1 MLMKSNMNKI
11 TFREIKQTL
20 GRFLAILAIIALG
33 VGFFAGLK
41 VSKSAMVATGEDYL
55 EEHNFYDFRVLSTMG
70 FDPEDVEEFQSL
82 SDVVDVESGI
92 SMDCIISVEDGTEY
106 TVKSMSLPESI
117 NTLTVVE
124 GRLPENT
131 QECVMDEKN
140 QNIQVGDT
148 ILVSDVNKEDTK
160 DAFSQTSYKVVG
172 KVKSPLYINFERGTT
187 SIGDGK
193 IQSYFYIQKASYTV
207 DYITDIYL
215 TYGLTDPL
223 YSDEY
228 NDFIDEKQDEV
239 TSCAKA
245 CLEARYDSIIG
256 EAQRKIDDA
265 LVEVSDGQST
275 LDEEKEKADREL
287 ADALSEI
294 EKNEKD
300 LLEKEESLLSKESDL
315 KDSKDKLE
323 SGLSEIKTQLAALH
337 ETEETLEVSLTI
349 KELEKQQ
356 KILTAQLSTVKDGL
370 TQIDEGKEE
379 IADGKVKIAEAK
391 EKYED
396 GKKEA
401 EGKIADA
408 QRDLD
413 DANEKLA
420 DAQSTL
426 DDKKDELSD
435 RKIYA
440 LTRDSNVG
448 YATFENDASI
458 VDGIANV
465 FPVFFFLVAAL
476 ICSTTMNRMVE
487 DERTQIGVLKA
498 LGYGKM
504 RIMSKYLIYSG
515 SAAVIGCVLG
525 FIGGSYL
532 FPTVI
537 WQAYCL
543 MYDFSSSIIF
553 IYDVRIAVISMIVS
567 LMCSVGATYGS
578 CYFELHSVPAD
589 LIRPKAPK
597 NGKRIFLEHVPFIW
611 KHLSFLVKVSIR
623 NVVRYKKRFFMMV
636 LGIGGCM
643 ALLLTGFGIRDSISD
658 IVGMQYDEIQTFD
671 ATLTLDDEL
680 SVEEEAQFDED
691 TKELIE
697 DSCYVNVSS
706 VDLVKGHTTKSV
718 SMVVPDDETKID
730 AFLDLHT
737 GKKEELAYPGYEEGI
752 LSDKVSDKLGVE
764 VGDTLTIRDAD
775 NAEITVR
782 VSGICENYV
791 FNYVYISR
799 ETYEEFTGKQLELTT
814 LYVNYKE
821 GADEEQVKENL
832 LKVDHIGSVSDSD
845 TFRVRFEG
853 MMTSLNYI
861 VILIIFCAAA
871 LAFIVLYNLTNIN
884 ITERIREIAT
894 IKVLGFYPNEVASY
908 VFRENVVLTAIGSLV
923 GCLLGNLL
931 LAFVIAQ
938 IDIDAVHFPVIIK
951 PLSYLYSVVLTF
963 AFAMFVNLVMNHKL
977 NQINMSESLK
987 SVE

>member
-1 MLMKSNMNKI
+1 MKSSMNKI
-11 TFREIKQTL
+11 IFREIRHTL

-41 VSKSAMVATGEDYL
+41 VSKEAMVTTGGDYL
-55 EEHNFYDFRVLSTMG
+55 EEHNFYDFRVISTMG

-92 SMDCIISVEDGTEY
+92 SMDCFISAEDGTKY
-106 TVKSMSLPESI
+106 TVKSMSLPENL
-117 NTLTVVE
+117 NTLTIVD
-124 GRLPENT
+124 GRLPQT
-131 QECVMDEKN
+131 TGECVIDENN

-148 ILVSDVNKEDTK
+148 VSILDTNEEDTI
-160 DAFSQTSYKVVG
+160 DAFSQTKYEVVG

-193 IQSYFYIQKASYTV
+193 IQSFFYIQKDSYTV

-215 TYGLTDPL
+215 NYGLTYPL

-228 NDFIDEKQDEV
+228 EDYIDEKQDEV
-239 TSCAKA
+239 EQCAKA

-256 EAQRKIDDA
+256 DAQMEIDDA
-265 LVEVSDGQST
+265 LVEVSNGQST
-275 LDEEKEKADREL
+275 LDEEKEKADKEL
-287 ADALSEI
+287 ADALSVI
-294 EKNEKD
+294 EQNEKD
-300 LLEKEESLLSKESDL
+300 LLKQEESLLSKEKDL
-315 KDSKDKLE
+315 KDSKYKLE
-323 SGLSEIKTQLAALH
+323 AALSETKTQQ
-337 ETEETLEVSLTI
+337 ETLTG
-349 KELEKQQ
+349 
-356 KILTAQLSTVKDGL
+356 QLLAVKDGL
-370 TQIDEGKEE
+370 AQIDVGKKK
-379 IADGKVKIAEAK
+379 IADGKDKIAEAK
-391 EKYED
+391 EEYED

-401 EGKIADA
+401 EEKIADA
-408 QRDLD
+408 QEDLD
-413 DANEKLA
+413 EANEKLT

-426 DDKKDELSD
+426 DDKKDELRE

-448 YATFENDASI
+448 YATFESDASI

-515 SAAVIGCVLG
+515 SAAVIGCILG

-543 MYDFSSSIIF
+543 MYNFTSSIILV
-553 IYDVRIAVISMIVS
+553 YDVRIAVISMIVS
-567 LMCSVGATYGS
+567 LLCSVGATYGS
-578 CYFELHSVPAD
+578 CYFELHSVPSD

-597 NGKRIFLEHVPFIW
+597 NGKRIFLERVPLIW
-611 KHLSFLVKVSIR
+611 KHLGFLVKVSIR

-643 ALLLTGFGIRDSISD
+643 ALLLTGFGIKDSISD

-680 SVEEEAQFDED
+680 SVEEEEQFDKD
-691 TKELIE
+691 TQELIE
-697 DSCYVNVSS
+697 DRCYVNVSS

-730 AFLDLHT
+730 SFLDLHT
-737 GKKEELAYPGYEEGI
+737 GEKEKLAYPGYEEAI
-752 LSDKVSDKLGVE
+752 LSDKVADKLGIKL
-764 VGDTLTIRDAD
+764 GDTLTIRDAD
-775 NAEITVR
+775 NEEITVII
-782 VSGICENYV
+782 SGICENYV

-799 ETYEEFTGKQLELTT
+799 ETYEKLAGKELDLTT
-814 LYVNYKE
+814 LYINYKK
-821 GADEEQVKENL
+821 GVDEEKVTESL
-832 LKVDHIGSVSDSD
+832 LKVEHVGAVSDSD

-923 GCLLGNLL
+923 GCLFGNILL
-931 LAFVIAQ
+931 TFVIAQ
-938 IDIDAVHFPVIIK
+938 IDIDAVHFPVVIK

-963 AFAMFVNLVMNHKL
+963 SFAMFVNLVMNHKL
-977 NQINMSESLK
+977 NKINMSESLK